1 MSSMNRVTTENQNEN
16 ANKHS
21 CTIEM
26 IAFNAYFIIMLVLKG
41 LGFTSGIVY
50 QTAIAVAFLC
60 LACKIAIG
68 KYNNIQKVVILAVT
82 ILAVFCWRSSGDLGT
97 LFCISLIVSMKNIG
111 KEHVFRI
118 GAVVWTASFI
128 ALTLSQLLNL
138 GTRDFVIHSKFGL
151 GYIIR
156 WALGYSHPNV
166 LQIAYTTLVFYWMYL
181 VHPDSSNPLHKDKKT
196 ILPVLFS
203 VVGTLYIFLYSF
215 STTGLLMYLIYIF
228 TLVLLEKRRR
238 DGAERREAEKLLIA
252 LIFPVCVILS
262 TLGPVILKGQ
272 AFDVINQLMNTRPA
286 LSRYYLTTYGVSLL
300 GRDFSSLSANITL
313 DCSYMYL
320 LMHGGLLLFLILIIA
335 YFCMIKWTVD
345 QKTTWK
351 NNNEIAMLVSFS
363 FTAISEPF
371 AFNTSFKNVTLIL
384 LGYYLYQVSAPYGV
398 EKAWIPI
405 LSQIGEK
412 EVSIP
417 NTWAR
422 FVQFKERIC
431 HAAKK
436 YRFPVAGIGTA
447 AAVIGMAAV
456 LIGGYSATRAIAR
469 RISCETDLSSTS
481 VYYTEKEIDALRKDP
496 EVLVLNY
503 EDEDDPMLM
512 FDNRNMFI
520 LEKVRGGISAALWIG
535 IGSSVLV
542 CCAMILIDSAKE
554 KN

>member
-1 MSSMNRVTTENQNEN
+1 MNIVIANNQSKCT
-16 ANKHS
+16 NKHRS
-21 CTIEM
+21 TIEI
-26 IAFNAYFIIMLVLKG
+26 IAFDAYFTIMLVLKG

-50 QTAIAVAFLC
+50 QTAIAAAFLC

-68 KYNNIQKVVILAVT
+68 KYNNIQKTIILAVT
-82 ILAVFCWRSSGDLGT
+82 VLAVLSWRRSGDLGV
-97 LFCISLIVSMKNIG
+97 LFCISLVVSMKNIG
-111 KEHVFRI
+111 KEHAFRV
-118 GAVVWTASFI
+118 GAIVWTASFI

-181 VHPDSSNPLHKDKKT
+181 AHPDSSKPLHKDKKT
-196 ILPVLFS
+196 ILPALFS
-203 VVGTLYIFLYSF
+203 AVGTVYIFLYSF

-238 DGAERREAEKLLIA
+238 DRAERRGAERLLIV

-262 TLGPVILKGQ
+262 TLGPVILKGP

-320 LMHGGLLLFLILIIA
+320 LMRGGLLLFLILIIA
-335 YFCMIKWTVD
+335 YFCMIKWTAD
-345 QKTTWK
+345 QKPTWK

-371 AFNTSFKNVTLIL
+371 AFNTSFKNATLIL
-384 LGYYLYQVSAPYGV
+384 LGYYLYQVSAPYGA
-398 EKAWIPI
+398 EKAWIPFF
-405 LSQIGEK
+405 SQIGEK
-412 EVSIP
+412 KVSIL
-417 NTWAR
+417 NTWAW

-436 YRFPVAGIGTA
+436 HRVTVAGIGTA
-447 AAVIGMAAV
+447 AAVIGTAAV

-481 VYYTEKEIDALRKDP
+481 VYFTEKEIEAFRKDP
-496 EVLVLNY
+496 GVLVLNY
-503 EDEDDPMLM
+503 KDEDDPMLS
-512 FDNRNMFI
+512 FDNRNMFT
-520 LEKVRGGISAALWIG
+520 LEKIRGGISAALWIG
-535 IGSSVLV
+535 TGSAFLLCS
-542 CCAMILIDSAKE
+542 AMILVDSAKE